1 MGLLDDLERDA
12 RFRAAINASKDSTGK
27 PDPYKAAG
35 IAMGMGHSYSLQDAA
50 ILGGMLG
57 AQGAFDD
64 RKDDDL

>member
-35 IAMGMGHSYSLQDAA
+35 IVMGMGHGYSLHDVATLGA
-50 ILGGMLG
+50 ILG
-57 AQGAFDD
+57 AEGAFDD
-64 RKDDDL
+64 KEDRHE

>member
-12 RFRAAINASKDSTGK
+12 RFHAAILASRDSNGK

-35 IAMGMGHSYSLQDAA
+35 IVMGMGHGYSLQDAA

-57 AQGAFDD
+57 KAGAFDE
-64 RKDDDL
+64 KEDD